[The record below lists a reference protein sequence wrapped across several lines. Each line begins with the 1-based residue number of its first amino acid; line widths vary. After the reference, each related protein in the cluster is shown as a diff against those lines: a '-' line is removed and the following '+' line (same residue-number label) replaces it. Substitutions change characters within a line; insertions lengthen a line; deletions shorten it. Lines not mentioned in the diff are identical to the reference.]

1 MVVAVSFNGRT
12 EYVGSVESLGQ
23 ALDRYD
29 RVLLFELWV
38 SVPDGPSL
46 CMLRSGS
53 NAWLMYLQHA
63 GDSGFNSV
71 GERRRTGVHK
81 YLLSNGQ
88 EDEYPLAWCI
98 ELEQCFKA
106 IAYFYVNEGARPEWV
121 QWHET

>member
-23 ALDRYD
+23 SLDRYD

-88 EDEYPLAWCI
+88 
-98 ELEQCFKA
+98 
-106 IAYFYVNEGARPEWV
+106 RR
-121 QWHET
+121 